1 MNTVNDDIVDQKI
14 EIISVGELNRSAKHL
29 LENAFNNISVVGE
42 ISNMSRPSS
51 GHIYFTLKDEDGAIG
66 CAMWRSQAS
75 KLNFSPE
82 NGDKCILKG
91 QVSIYPA
98 SGRYQLMVKS
108 IEQAGSGN
116 LMQQFEDLKKKLDR
130 EGLFDVKN
138 KLPLPDS
145 PKHIAVI
152 TSASTA
158 AFQDILSTIKRRAP
172 SAQISLSKAVVQG
185 DTAPRTIIKA
195 LERIIVFNEN
205 NIQNQ
210 IDTVILARGGGSIED
225 LWCFNNE
232 DLAREISAFPLPTIS
247 GVGHEIDFTICDF
260 VSDIRSPTP
269 TAAAELVSEFNFKAL
284 DKLDSYFH
292 EITSRISH
300 SLKLK
305 RHSISAAKSNLKSP
319 LTILREQNQKLDNL
333 ELRIKQSIKLNSQ
346 SNNQNLNNYYLRLME
361 KNPKNLLQQ
370 LETRIKNI
378 SKILEMNIKNKL
390 SIKAIK
396 IRDSNKNLMI
406 LNPLSIL
413 DRGYSIIQNKKGKAI
428 KGNSDVSVGE
438 NLTARLSEGFLEIEV
453 KDAIAKK

>member
-75 KLNFSPE
+75 KLNFSHE
-82 NGDKCILKG
+82 NGDICILKG

-195 LERIIVFNEN
+195 LERILVFNEN

-225 LWCFNNE
+225 L
-232 DLAREISAFPLPTIS
+232 
-247 GVGHEIDFTICDF
+247 
-260 VSDIRSPTP
+260 
-269 TAAAELVSEFNFKAL
+269 
-284 DKLDSYFH
+284 
-292 EITSRISH
+292 
-300 SLKLK
+300 SLI
-305 RHSISAAKSNLKSP
+305 HI
-319 LTILREQNQKLDNL
+319 
-333 ELRIKQSIKLNSQ
+333 
-346 SNNQNLNNYYLRLME
+346 
-361 KNPKNLLQQ
+361 
-370 LETRIKNI
+370 
-378 SKILEMNIKNKL
+378 
-390 SIKAIK
+390 
-396 IRDSNKNLMI
+396 
-406 LNPLSIL
+406 
-413 DRGYSIIQNKKGKAI
+413 
-428 KGNSDVSVGE
+428 
-438 NLTARLSEGFLEIEV
+438 
-453 KDAIAKK
+453 